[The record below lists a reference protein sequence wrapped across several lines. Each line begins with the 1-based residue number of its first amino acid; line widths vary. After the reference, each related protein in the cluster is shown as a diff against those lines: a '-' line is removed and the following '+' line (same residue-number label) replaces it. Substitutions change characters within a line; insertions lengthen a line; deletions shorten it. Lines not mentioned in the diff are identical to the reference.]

1 MALVIKDRVKETT
14 TTTGT
19 ATYQLAGAVSGFE
32 GFIQVGDGNT
42 TYYVCTDNTDFEIG
56 IGTFTDASPDTLERT
71 SILQSSNSDSAVS
84 WSAGT
89 RTIFCT
95 YPADKAV
102 FEDASNN
109 INGTFVGNIT
119 GNVTGNTSGTA
130 ATVTSAAQ
138 TNITS
143 LGTLTAL
150 TVDNVAINATTIGH
164 TDDTDLIT
172 LADGVVTVAGEI
184 SVTTLDIGGTNVTST
199 AAELNVLDGI
209 ASIDTDI
216 SSVSGSDDTLASAK
230 AIKTYVDAQVTAQD
244 LDFQGDSGG
253 ALSIDLDSETLD
265 IAGGTGIDTSGS
277 SNTLTVAID
286 STVTTL
292 SGTQTLTNKTL
303 TSPKINE
310 DVALTSTATELNLL
324 DGVSGLVQADF
335 TKLAAIDSSATE
347 LNLLDGVSGLVQ
359 ADFTKLA
366 AVNSSSGEL
375 NLLDGS
381 AKSTASITIADAD
394 AFIIIDD
401 DTTKQIPAS
410 DLKTYINA
418 GDITGV
424 TAGVGISGGGSSG
437 AVTLTLDLS
446 ELSDVTPVN
455 GDKLATLDSDGSTEQ
470 LTTVASL
477 ATLFAGTGL
486 TASNSVIGVDAA
498 QTGITSLLAT
508 DIKIGEDNETKIDFE
523 TANTI
528 NFYAGNEKQLILTDG
543 ALTPGANN
551 ILDLGSSSV
560 EFKDAFFDGTVTSDA
575 FAGPL
580 TGNVTGNVSG
590 TAATVTGAAQTNIT
604 SVGTLSSLTTS
615 GDITVGDDLTVNGGL
630 IDLKTNSGSV
640 AQLKFYCESG
650 NAHAQTLQAQP
661 HSASASDVL
670 TLPTGGNS
678 TLVSRISTDT
688 LTNKTLTSPV
698 LNTGV
703 SGTAIK
709 DEDDMTSDSA
719 THLATQQSIKA
730 YVDAQKADMQFVLE
744 DGDGTEVQITKD
756 KEVKFVEGGGLD
768 INWTDTSTGSD
779 GDPYDLTFTVNAAQT
794 GITSLVN
801 TSLEIGRDADNRIKF
816 GTDNQIIFEVSGG
829 DNVIFKASGE
839 IEASSLD
846 ISGDADIDGT
856 LEADAITVGG
866 TALNTVIAGVT
877 VTNATTAA
885 VATTV
890 TISDNENTNEENAV
904 VFTAGGDVDG
914 GNIGLESDGDLTYN
928 PSTGTVSATVFK
940 GNIDAVDGDFDGT
953 LEADAITVAGTALAT
968 VIAGTT
974 VTDATNSAHVLV
986 TDNESTNEENLITF
1000 VEGATSSTGN
1010 VGLEMD
1016 GNLTYNP
1023 STGRLT
1029 ATQLAGTLQTA
1040 AQANVTSLGTLT
1052 TLTVDNVIINGSTIG
1067 HTGDTDL
1074 MTVASGVLTVAG
1086 EVSMTTLDIGGTNVT
1101 ATAAE
1106 LNILDG
1112 VTATA
1117 SELNIMD
1124 GVTATTAE
1132 LNYSDGV
1139 TSAIQTQLDAKA
1151 TKGFATAM
1159 AIAL

>member
-19 ATYQLAGAVSGFE
+19 GTYTLAGAVSGFE
-32 GFIQVGDGNT
+32 TFTANLSNSDT
-42 TYYVCTDNTDFEIG
+42 TYYVCTDNTDFEVG
-56 IGTFTDASPDTLERT
+56 LGTFTSSGTTLART
-71 SILQSSNSDSAVS
+71 TILASSNSNNEVD
-84 WSAGT
+84 WSSGT
-89 RTIFCT
+89 RSIFMT

-119 GNVTGNTSGTA
+119 GNVTGNT
-130 ATVTSAAQ
+130 
-138 TNITS
+138 
-143 LGTLTAL
+143 
-150 TVDNVAINATTIGH
+150 
-164 TDDTDLIT
+164 
-172 LADGVVTVAGEI
+172 
-184 SVTTLDIGGTNVTST
+184 
-199 AAELNVLDGI
+199 
-209 ASIDTDI
+209 
-216 SSVSGSDDTLASAK
+216 
-230 AIKTYVDAQVTAQD
+230 
-244 LDFQGDSGG
+244 
-253 ALSIDLDSETLD
+253 
-265 IAGGTGIDTSGS
+265 
-277 SNTLTVAID
+277 
-286 STVTTL
+286 
-292 SGTQTLTNKTL
+292 
-303 TSPKINE
+303 
-310 DVALTSTATELNLL
+310 
-324 DGVSGLVQADF
+324 
-335 TKLAAIDSSATE
+335 
-347 LNLLDGVSGLVQ
+347 
-359 ADFTKLA
+359 
-366 AVNSSSGEL
+366 
-375 NLLDGS
+375 
-381 AKSTASITIADAD
+381 
-394 AFIIIDD
+394 
-401 DTTKQIPAS
+401 
-410 DLKTYINA
+410 
-418 GDITGV
+418 
-424 TAGVGISGGGSSG
+424 
-437 AVTLTLDLS
+437 
-446 ELSDVTPVN
+446 
-455 GDKLATLDSDGSTEQ
+455 
-470 LTTVASL
+470 
-477 ATLFAGTGL
+477 
-486 TASNSVIGVDAA
+486 
-498 QTGITSLLAT
+498 
-508 DIKIGEDNETKIDFE
+508 
-523 TANTI
+523 
-528 NFYAGNEKQLILTDG
+528 
-543 ALTPGANN
+543 
-551 ILDLGSSSV
+551 
-560 EFKDAFFDGTVTSDA
+560 
-575 FAGPL
+575 
-580 TGNVTGNVSG
+580 SG

-756 KEVKFVEGGGLD
+756 SEVKFVEGGGLD

-890 TISDNENTNEENAV
+890 TISDNESTNEENAV

-928 PSTGTVSATVFK
+928 PSTG
-940 GNIDAVDGDFDGT
+940 
-953 LEADAITVAGTALAT
+953 
-968 VIAGTT
+968 
-974 VTDATNSAHVLV
+974 
-986 TDNESTNEENLITF
+986 
-1000 VEGATSSTGN
+1000 
-1010 VGLEMD
+1010 
-1016 GNLTYNP
+1016 
-1023 STGRLT
+1023 RLT

-1052 TLTVDNVIINGSTIG
+1052 GLTVDGDATLTGANYNVVWDKSDNALEFADIAKAKFGTGGDLEIYHQSNNSVIADSSSGSLFIRGSVIRIDDPNSDDYIVCTQDGSVDVYHNGSKKFETTSAGATVTGVVTADGFTIG
-1067 HTGDTDL
+1067 SAVIAEAELEQLDGITAGTVAASKAVVVDANKDVASFRNVTLTGELDAATGDFSGDVDVDGTLEADAI
-1074 MTVASGVLTVAG
+1074 TVNGTALNTVIAD
-1086 EVSMTTLDIGGTNVT
+1086 E
-1101 ATAAE
+1101 ATA
-1106 LNILDG
+1106 L
-1112 VTATA
+1112 
-1117 SELNIMD
+1117 
-1124 GVTATTAE
+1124 
-1132 LNYSDGV
+1132 
-1139 TSAIQTQLDAKA
+1139 
-1151 TKGFATAM
+1151 
-1159 AIAL
+1159 AIALG